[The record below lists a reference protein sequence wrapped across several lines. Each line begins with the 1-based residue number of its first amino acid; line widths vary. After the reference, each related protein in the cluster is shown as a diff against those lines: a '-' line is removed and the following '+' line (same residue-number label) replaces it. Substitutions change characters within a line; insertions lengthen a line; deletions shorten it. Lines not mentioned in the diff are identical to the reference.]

1 MPPYGGYPSN
11 QPQSPTGA
19 LLDTS
24 STAAAGAGTGSCWS
38 WGGGCAAADGCAPHS
53 PDEWREYSGAGG
65 GGDSYES
72 DGRWKSFE
80 HGRRSGVPGGTGR
93 TTTAGTTHSGSGG
106 VRTTSGVSSQARVNK
121 EGRKTEVQVR
131 DGHGCSYHRD
141 SSCSSTPSSSSDPYC
156 AQMNEE
162 EGEEYRDWGGDR
174 GVNLIPGGQV
184 GDSTTAALTTTTA
197 TTSECGALQSA
208 SRLENRWQ
216 GLSGARRRRHRHHQH
231 GSDGDVYCG
240 DDGGEEGE
248 EGTQTLV
255 LNPALMTSL
264 AEDGTL
270 YEPIIQQPQEPQHG
284 SSPPAGSSLPPLM
297 MAMSSHHPHLTLTPT
312 GGGGY
317 CVGGPNGGTLTPTGT
332 TQTLGSEQGFYIAG
346 RGGSPRLLGQNNNQ
360 TGGGPFEGVKREE
373 YYSGFQFGSFPHSAA
388 ATGVGGVMNGLRTT
402 SSAASCSPQL
412 QQPHHHHLQPHRQ
425 VVVGEKD
432 TAVPAIRFGATL
444 GAMGTSL
451 RSTIATEAA
460 AHAESPVW
468 RDPPVKSAGGR
479 AAATASRMMEGEGG
493 YYDRRLLPDSPPVP
507 YYFHHQ

>member
-1 MPPYGGYPSN
+1 
-11 QPQSPTGA
+11 
-19 LLDTS
+19 
-24 STAAAGAGTGSCWS
+24 
-38 WGGGCAAADGCAPHS
+38 
-53 PDEWREYSGAGG
+53 
-65 GGDSYES
+65 
-72 DGRWKSFE
+72 
-80 HGRRSGVPGGTGR
+80 
-93 TTTAGTTHSGSGG
+93 
-106 VRTTSGVSSQARVNK
+106 
-121 EGRKTEVQVR
+121 
-131 DGHGCSYHRD
+131 
-141 SSCSSTPSSSSDPYC
+141 
-156 AQMNEE
+156 
-162 EGEEYRDWGGDR
+162 
-174 GVNLIPGGQV
+174 
-184 GDSTTAALTTTTA
+184 
-197 TTSECGALQSA
+197 
-208 SRLENRWQ
+208 
-216 GLSGARRRRHRHHQH
+216 
-231 GSDGDVYCG
+231 
-240 DDGGEEGE
+240 
-248 EGTQTLV
+248 
-255 LNPALMTSL
+255 MTSL

-468 RDPPVKSAGGR
+468 RAPPVKSAGGR